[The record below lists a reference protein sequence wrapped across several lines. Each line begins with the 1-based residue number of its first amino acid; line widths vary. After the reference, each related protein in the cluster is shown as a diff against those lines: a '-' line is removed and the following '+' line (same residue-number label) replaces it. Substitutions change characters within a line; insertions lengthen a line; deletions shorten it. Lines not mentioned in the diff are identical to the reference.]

1 VPQASRDCA
10 TSVVLPVVVEYS
22 ATGLTW
28 AYGTGMI
35 GTHVCLPGL
44 QAAGNHAVLARSAG
58 PVLIAKNAEMRAR
71 LGGARQARTRRQRGP
86 SAICLWAP
94 QYYGLQRAKVTHA
107 GTEEKR
113 SEQPRIPASEP
124 FPPVVAGVGFERA
137 DVL

>member
-1 VPQASRDCA
+1 M
-10 TSVVLPVVVEYS
+10 SVSL
-22 ATGLTW
+22 
-28 AYGTGMI
+28 AYRLLVTM
-35 GTHVCLPGL
+35 LSWL
-44 QAAGNHAVLARSAG
+44 ALLARSSS
-58 PVLIAKNAEMRAR
+58 AKNAEMRAR

-94 QYYGLQRAKVTHA
+94 HYYGLQRAKVTHA

-113 SEQPRIPASEP
+113 SEQARIPASEP